1 MPRNALYP
9 ASSHEARYPIHGYL
23 DLQASTHSTYR
34 GHCRVPPPS
43 QWNSAPILGNDSLV
57 ILMGSLVRFDLEASS
72 LSCLSFLIAS
82 TEMSCPGFS
91 AEQCITLS
99 PR

>member
-9 ASSHEARYPIHGYL
+9 ASSHEARYPWI

-43 QWNSAPILGNDSLV
+43 QRNSAPILGNDSLV

-72 LSCLSFLIAS
+72 LSCLVLSV
-82 TEMSCPGFS
+82 FS
-91 AEQCITLS
+91 Y
-99 PR
+99 RFN